1 MTDMVG
7 ARVVGCT
14 RVWGGTGSGADP
26 SGSPWYGSGW
36 VLAGVLVLFWLF
48 GCVLLLFWLFCC
60 VFWLFGC
67 GFALFWLFGCGFALF
82 WLFSLPGGLF
92 SLPGGLFSLPGWL
105 FGHLGLPGWLF
116 GHLGLP
122 GWPSWPTILGLSP
135 RRFRRTVDLVS
146 LRLWVR
152 PLSKTPIHLEMT

>member
-67 GFALFWLFGCGFALF
+67 GFALFWLF
-82 WLFSLPGGLF
+82 SLPGGLF
-92 SLPGGLFSLPGWL
+92 S
-105 FGHLGLPGWLF
+105 LPGWLF